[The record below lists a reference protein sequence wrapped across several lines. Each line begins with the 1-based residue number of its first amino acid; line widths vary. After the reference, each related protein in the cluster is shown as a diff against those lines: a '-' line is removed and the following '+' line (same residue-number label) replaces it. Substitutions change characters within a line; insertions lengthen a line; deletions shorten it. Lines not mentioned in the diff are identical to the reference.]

1 MSGDS
6 LIMQT
11 GRAYQV
17 CGDAFN
23 GNLNATIDYL
33 QLPDSSV
40 ATCDKLFRQFFHGEK
55 VDRYS
60 TVYVR
65 FARDAATGA
74 LYVAQAPTQDG
85 SNIVAGAP
93 TYEFFSTGLRPGPKG
108 QTDHLYSVGPT
119 TPGTTLIPG
128 EGSPWVLSKSDTD
141 GLDAVDNRTQG
152 ADLTSSEQVDFFIS
166 SMGFEMVG
174 VYEAVANPMA
184 NPTDGS
190 IARQRSAWAYRE
202 QGAYAKRIA
211 EYLIRHATG
220 RIARQGELF
229 AQNGQDYNLGPIGDW
244 TSYAE
249 FFGGGNSSGGQPV
262 PYALKLLPLPLLAG
276 RAPKLINSNRFRFLL
291 DVDSVGVIDSDAVN
305 PVPAALSSG
314 ISGQSPFTNSIF
326 VGVRVKLTG
335 GMICIDKDGK
345 PVKQLTGFGLTPEQL
360 AAMRAAGMT
369 EAQIAEVAAKGA
381 AKAG

>member
-1 MSGDS
+1 MAGDS

-17 CGDAFN
+17 SGDAFN

-40 ATCDKLFRQFFHGEK
+40 ANCDKLFRQFFHGEK

-65 FARDAATGA
+65 FALSGTS
-74 LYVAQAPTQDG
+74 LYVAQAPSQDG
-85 SNIVAGAP
+85 SAIAAGTP
-93 TYEFFSTGLRPGPKG
+93 TYEFFNTGLRPGPKG
-108 QTDHLYSVGPT
+108 QTDHLYSAPPS
-119 TPGTTLIPG
+119 TPGATLIPG

-141 GLDAVDNRTQG
+141 GLDAVDNRSQG

-166 SMGFEMVG
+166 SVGFEMVG
-174 VYEAVANPMA
+174 IYEAVTNPMA
-184 NPTDGS
+184 SPTDGT

-276 RAPKLINSNRFRFLL
+276 RAPKLVNANRFRFLL

-305 PVPAALSSG
+305 PIPAALSSG
-314 ISGQSPFTNSIF
+314 ISGQSPFVNSIF
-326 VGVRVKLTG
+326 VGVRLKLTG
-335 GMICIDKDGK
+335 GMICIDKSGK
-345 PVKQLTGFGLTPEQL
+345 PLKQLSGVCLSADQIK
-360 AAMRAAGMT
+360 AMRDAGLS
-369 EAQIAEVAAKGA
+369 EAQIADVAAKA
-381 AKAG
+381 PTTAT

>member
-1 MSGDS
+1 MAGDS

-40 ATCDKLFRQFFHGEK
+40 ANCDKLFRQFFHGEK

-65 FARDAATGA
+65 FALNGTS
-74 LYVAQAPTQDG
+74 LYVAQAPSQDG
-85 SNIVAGAP
+85 SAIAAGAP
-93 TYEFFSTGLRPGPKG
+93 TYEFFNTGLRPGPKG
-108 QTDHLYSVGPT
+108 QTDHLYSAPPS

-141 GLDAVDNRTQG
+141 GLDAVDNRSQG

-166 SMGFEMVG
+166 SVGFEMVG
-174 VYEAVANPMA
+174 IYEAVTNPMA
-184 NPTDGS
+184 SPTDGT

-276 RAPKLINSNRFRFLL
+276 RAPKLVNANRFRFLL

-305 PVPAALSSG
+305 PIPAALSSG
-314 ISGQSPFTNSIF
+314 ISGQSPFVNSIF
-326 VGVRVKLTG
+326 VGVRLKLTG
-335 GMICIDKDGK
+335 GMICIDKSGK
-345 PVKQLTGFGLTPEQL
+345 PLKQLSGVGLSADQIK
-360 AAMRAAGMT
+360 AMRDAGLS
-369 EAQIAEVAAKGA
+369 EAQIADVAAKA
-381 AKAG
+381 PTTAT

>member
-1 MSGDS
+1 MAGES

-40 ATCDKLFRQFFHGEK
+40 ANCDKLFRQFFHGEK
-55 VDRYS
+55 VDRYA

-74 LYVAQAPTQDG
+74 LYVAQAPTEDG
-85 SNIVAGAP
+85 SNIASGAP
-93 TYEFFSTGLRPGPKG
+93 TYEFFATGLQPNSKG
-108 QTDHLYSVGPT
+108 QTDHLYSIAAA

-128 EGSPWVLSKSDTD
+128 EGSPWQLSKSDTD
-141 GLDAVDNRTQG
+141 GLDAVDTRAKG
-152 ADLTSSEQVDFFIS
+152 ADLTSNERVDFFIS
-166 SMGFEMVG
+166 SVGFEMVG
-174 VYEAVANPMA
+174 IYEAVANPMA
-184 NPTDGS
+184 NPSDGA

-220 RIARQGELF
+220 RIAREGEVF
-229 AQNGQDYNLGPIGDW
+229 SKNGLDYLLGPLGDW

-262 PYALKLLPLPLLAG
+262 PYALKLLPLPLLSG
-276 RAPKLINSNRFRFLL
+276 RAPKLVSSNRFRFLL

-305 PVPAALSSG
+305 PVPATLSSG
-314 ISGQSPFTNSIF
+314 ISGQSPFVNSIF
-326 VGVRVKLTG
+326 VGVRMKITG
-335 GMICIDKDGK
+335 GMICIDKEGK
-345 PVKQLTGFGLTPEQL
+345 PIKQLSGTAIDPEVMAKIANLSPEEL
-360 AAMRAAGMT
+360 AAIASMR
-369 EAQIAEVAAKGA
+369 KG
-381 AKAG
+381 